1 MATLVKNVRS
11 FTYAARLL
19 ARTAVPR
26 LCAAQVN
33 SLPASHKSVY
43 HLHIQ
48 SAQLPANCQHVQGYS
63 TAAISVASIQDRV
76 VKICKAYDKIN
87 ADKFTMDSHFMND
100 LGLDSLDHVEIIMG
114 IEDEFGFEIPD
125 ADSEKLL
132 RPRDI
137 VQYIVNKKEQED

>member
-1 MATLVKNVRS
+1 MATLAKKWRSCTCAVRLVS
-11 FTYAARLL
+11 
-19 ARTAVPR
+19 RTSAPR
-26 LCAAQVN
+26 LAAVRAIR
-33 SLPASHKSVY
+33 LPASPKSVC
-43 HLHIQ
+43 HLHLK
-48 SAQLPANCQHVQGYS
+48 SAQLPAICQHIQTYS
-63 TAAISVASIQDRV
+63 TATVNVASIEDRV

-87 ADKFTMDSHFMND
+87 ADKLTLDSHFMND

-137 VQYIVNKKEQED
+137 VQYIANKQEED